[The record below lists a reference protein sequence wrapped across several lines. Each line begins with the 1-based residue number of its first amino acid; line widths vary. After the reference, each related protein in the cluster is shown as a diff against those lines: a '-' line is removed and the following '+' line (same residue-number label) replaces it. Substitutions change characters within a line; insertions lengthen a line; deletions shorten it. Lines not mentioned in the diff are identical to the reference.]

1 MLKKIILVIVVLLA
15 AMLINQV
22 FSQPYKKE
30 VEQFQLQDQQQAP
43 PANPILFIGSSS
55 FTIWKDMQSY
65 FPSYSIL
72 NRAFGGSTLLN
83 QLYYVNEVTLAYN
96 PKQIVIYCGENDFA
110 TDDAVTPDSVYN
122 RFVKLFTIIR
132 NKWPKMPV
140 AYVSMKPSPSRRKYL
155 PMFKVANAKIE
166 AYLASKKRTAYINV
180 WDKMLNEDGSFKPT
194 IYLSDSLHM
203 NKNGYAIW
211 APVIEKNLK
220 K

>member
-1 MLKKIILVIVVLLA
+1 MKRKIILVLLVLAL
-15 AMLINQV
+15 AMLANQV

-30 VEQFQLQDQQQAP
+30 IDQFKLLDEQKAP
-43 PANPILFIGSSS
+43 PVNPILFIGSSS
-55 FTIWKDMQSY
+55 FTIWKDMQNY
-65 FPSYSIL
+65 FPSYTIL

-83 QLYYVNEVTLAYN
+83 QLYYANEVALAYH
-96 PKQIVIYCGENDFA
+96 PKQIIIYCGENDFA
-110 TDDAVTPDSVYN
+110 TDDAVTADSVYN
-122 RFVKLFTIIR
+122 RFVRLYTVIR
-132 NKWPKMPV
+132 NKWPKMPI

-166 AYLASKKRTAYINV
+166 TYLASQKKTAFINV
-180 WDKMLNEDGSFKPT
+180 WDKMLNEDGSFKPE

-211 APVIEKNLK
+211 QPIIEKYLK